1 MIVILFGF
9 QVTEPSSCTGNLTHL
24 CSQVIVSGEMSKED
38 SVQFIKKAVEGLQ
51 VYIDNADGEKHI
63 SVCHNLV
70 VVFWM
75 KACHVHSLSNIQL
88 WKISQACWHDLCSQ
102 VIISGEMSKDDSV
115 QYIRR
120 AVEGLQVYIDNADCE
135 KHISIV
141 TTWLLFSERRLAV
154 YIHCQTFSCRK
165 LVKHVDMAQFV

>member
-38 SVQFIKKAVEGLQ
+38 SVQFIKRTVE
-51 VYIDNADGEKHI
+51 
-63 SVCHNLV
+63 
-70 VVFWM
+70 
-75 KACHVHSLSNIQL
+75 
-88 WKISQACWHDLCSQ
+88 
-102 VIISGEMSKDDSV
+102 
-115 QYIRR
+115 R
-120 AVEGLQVYIDNADCE
+120 LQVYIDNADCE

-141 TTWLLFSERRLAV
+141 TIWLWFSERRLAV
-154 YIHCQTFSCRK
+154 YIHCQTFSCGK